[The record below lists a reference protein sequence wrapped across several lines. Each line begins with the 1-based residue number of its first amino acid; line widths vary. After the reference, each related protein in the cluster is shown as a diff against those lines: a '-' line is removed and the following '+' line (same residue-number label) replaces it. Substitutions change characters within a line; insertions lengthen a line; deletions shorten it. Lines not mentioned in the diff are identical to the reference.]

1 MMNKYRIQSGISLIE
16 MVVVTAVVGILAAIS
31 TPAVKGLYNSMVTEG
46 SAKSMVQAA
55 LSNARSIAISRQKY
69 AGVRFQQDTK
79 GNQYMIF
86 VVHNSETDSFFN
98 AVEGRQPV
106 KLPDNFRVTDLRIR
120 ENYSS
125 ETDPDYDEIT
135 DNELQD
141 SGNLISGSYNNKLD
155 GINKYIFDSTTFT
168 IVFSPSGKVI
178 IREARMRNRDGI
190 TYPDNFDGSVSNDSW
205 DNVFNSEKN
214 VLGESSGKFIQ
225 DYYAKYGLGNEYSR
239 RYFVIYD
246 KDKFKQMDGDERE
259 YYLFDELEPI
269 YINPYSGELVKRK

>member
-1 MMNKYRIQSGISLIE
+1 